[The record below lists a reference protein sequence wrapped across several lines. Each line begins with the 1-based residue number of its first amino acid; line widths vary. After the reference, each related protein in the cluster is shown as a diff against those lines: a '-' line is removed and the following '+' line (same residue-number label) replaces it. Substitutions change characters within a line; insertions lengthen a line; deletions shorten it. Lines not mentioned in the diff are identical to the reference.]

1 MPYLNFW
8 KVASYFWI
16 LPFLLFFSVFVGYAA
31 SSPLNELILMEQIIQ
46 LVKET
51 VLLIVLVTLIT
62 LIISVPAA
70 IVTGLFDFFGKSFFS
85 WALCLPLAFPI
96 YIYAFIFVGFF
107 ESVPSLHDFLRG
119 NIWVSA
125 IIISMGLFPYTF
137 LLCRVQIR
145 NLGVPLFK
153 TAQTLGHSNLSSIL
167 KIVLP
172 ALRPAIIAGST
183 LAAFEVLADLGGVS
197 TLGIQTITVGIFD
210 VWFGYG
216 DLNSSTKLSLL
227 LFLFALLIFAMGS
240 FLGATQK
247 NIAISS
253 GKSSHQPL
261 KLNKTKSLLVFGF
274 CLILFVLTFVLPF
287 LQLVLWSFQGNFES
301 VFNLLG
307 NSITLGILVSLLTAF
322 IGVILALSAAR
333 KKSILINLSVA
344 GYAIPGAVIA
354 IALLIV
360 GNIFFNTSI
369 TNFGLLGLALC
380 LIIRF
385 LTPLFRYVSSALQGM
400 AESSKKALL
409 TLPTSS
415 LQAFLQIYFPVIKP
429 SLMVGVLIVFIEV
442 MKEQPATLLLR
453 PIGFDTLSSKIYNFT
468 FEGQW
473 ELAATPSIILI
484 IFSSVAVLLLYKE
497 MNKNE

>member
-16 LPFLLFFSVFVGYAA
+16 IPFLIFFLVFVGYAA
-31 SSPLNELILMEQIIQ
+31 SSPLNELVLMEQITHYIKDTVMLIG
-46 LVKET
+46 LV
-51 VLLIVLVTLIT
+51 VLISLIL
-62 LIISVPAA
+62 SVPAA
-70 IVTGLFDFFGKSFFS
+70 IVTGLFDFFGRNFFS
-85 WALCLPLAFPI
+85 WSLCLPLAFPI
-96 YIYAFIFVGFF
+96 YIYAFIFIGIF
-107 ESVPSLHDFLRG
+107 ESIPNLHDFLRG

-137 LLCRVQIR
+137 LLCRIQIR
-145 NLGVPLFK
+145 NLGVPQFK
-153 TAQTLGHSNLSSIL
+153 AAQTLGHSNISSIF

-172 ALRPAIIAGST
+172 ALKPAMIAGST

-197 TLGIQTITVGIFD
+197 TLGIQTITVGMFD

-227 LFLFALLIFAMGS
+227 IFLFALLIFAIGN
-240 FLGATQK
+240 FLTAAHK
-247 NIAISS
+247 NIAIPA
-253 GKSSHQPL
+253 GKRSHQPL
-261 KLNKTKSLLVFGF
+261 KLNKRKGLLVFSF
-274 CLILFVLTFVLPF
+274 CLILFVLTFALPF
-287 LQLVLWSFQGNFES
+287 LQLVLWSFQGSAES
-301 VFNLLG
+301 VLNLLG
-307 NSITLGILVSLLTAF
+307 NSITLGIIVSLLTAF
-322 IGVILALSAAR
+322 IGVMLALSGA
-333 KKSILINLSVA
+333 KKRSILINLSVA
-344 GYAIPGAVIA
+344 GYAIPGAVVA

-360 GNIFFNTSI
+360 GSIFLNISI
-369 TNFGLLGLALC
+369 TNFGLLGLVLC

-400 AESSKKALL
+400 PDSSKKALL

-415 LQAFLQIYFPVIKP
+415 LQAFLQVYFPVIKP

-453 PIGFDTLSSKIYNFT
+453 PVGFDTLSSKIYNFT

-473 ELAATPSIILI
+473 ELAAAPSIVLI
-484 IFSSVAVLLLYKE
+484 MFSSVAVLMLYKE

>member
-31 SSPLNELILMEQIIQ
+31 SSPLNELVLMEQIIQ

-51 VLLIVLVTLIT
+51 VLLIVLITLIT
-62 LIISVPAA
+62 LILSVPAA
-70 IVTGLFDFFGKSFFS
+70 IVTGLFDFFGRGFFS

-216 DLNSSTKLSLL
+216 DLNSSTKLS
-227 LFLFALLIFAMGS
+227 
-240 FLGATQK
+240 
-247 NIAISS
+247 
-253 GKSSHQPL
+253 
-261 KLNKTKSLLVFGF
+261 F
-274 CLILFVLTFVLPF
+274 CLLYT
-287 LQLVLWSFQGNFES
+287 SD
-301 VFNLLG
+301 
-307 NSITLGILVSLLTAF
+307 
-322 IGVILALSAAR
+322 AAD
-333 KKSILINLSVA
+333 
-344 GYAIPGAVIA
+344 
-354 IALLIV
+354 
-360 GNIFFNTSI
+360 
-369 TNFGLLGLALC
+369 
-380 LIIRF
+380 
-385 LTPLFRYVSSALQGM
+385 
-400 AESSKKALL
+400 E
-409 TLPTSS
+409 
-415 LQAFLQIYFPVIKP
+415 
-429 SLMVGVLIVFIEV
+429 E
-442 MKEQPATLLLR
+442 
-453 PIGFDTLSSKIYNFT
+453 
-468 FEGQW
+468 
-473 ELAATPSIILI
+473 
-484 IFSSVAVLLLYKE
+484 
-497 MNKNE
+497 